1 MRKRNELPRRVASVA
16 LATCMAASSVPT
28 AALAE
33 AVDELG
39 GAQAQVEESASDESE
54 ASETEDDTGS
64 ADATET
70 ENPGNE
76 LGGGT
81 DSTDSEPDSSVTDA
95 PAGDQSADAGTSA
108 EPSQGATAGTTG
120 QQEAQAEPATAPA
133 PNEATDQADAAEQD
147 TTTVSNLVSEDGY
160 AYADNGDGTCTIT
173 GYQGGEADLAIPST
187 INNLTVTSID
197 QGAFQ
202 GHAVNTLAL
211 PSSVASIGTDAFGGC
226 GISQVKTTSWGSYDL
241 LAASE
246 GSASF
251 GENAVAF
258 VSPETGDEHLEPG
271 DDTGFGI
278 ISKID
283 GAVKNARC
291 KIVTPSGKEIQVQL
305 LYGNDGRW
313 RLHVD
318 ASWCENGTVTVKGFI
333 YEDAAGNETEVLTTG
348 YFGAYLL
355 NYADNG
361 DGTCTVTGMWGQT
374 PDLVVPSE
382 IDGLRVTAIAEK
394 AFQGCSWVET
404 LSLPEGLLSVGNY
417 AFQDC
422 TGLRA
427 AHLPEGL
434 GSLGYG
440 AFFNCASLEEASVPG
455 PVGTLAHSAFFN
467 CTALRSVTLGEG
479 ITSLGSSSFQSCSS
493 LASVELPSTLTSL
506 EDRCFYCCSSL
517 ASLELPASVAEVG
530 EYAFKDLAQGG
541 AVTVQTWSLYHKLA
555 GNSTYTTPGYT
566 TVSYAGP
573 TTVYGTSLTLEGK
586 IGVNMYVAIPDAIHN
601 LEGAQASIS
610 FLGSTYTAPLASAT
624 RASFDENGV
633 PVYVFTQDIF
643 AKNMADEVT
652 FQILDAQGNALP
664 LVNRA
669 DTAFGTSYTCS
680 AKSYYEATQSTGV
693 SNEKLAALA
702 TAMVNYGAASQRY
715 FGYNTD
721 NFAGNPNSAQATL
734 VSESDLAPYKSAG
747 FSGKVDGLKYV
758 GSTLTLEETTTVS
771 HYFELGLGRSISD
784 YTFTVN
790 GQVVTPVRSGTYW
803 KVTAA
808 NVPAQNL
815 GDAHTLTV
823 SRGNQTGTLSYCAL
837 SYAYSVLT
845 RQPGSDLATL
855 CRNLYV
861 YNQAANAYF
870 GSRS

>member
-1 MRKRNELPRRVASVA
+1 M
-16 LATCMAASSVPT
+16 
-28 AALAE
+28 
-33 AVDELG
+33 
-39 GAQAQVEESASDESE
+39 
-54 ASETEDDTGS
+54 
-64 ADATET
+64 
-70 ENPGNE
+70 
-76 LGGGT
+76 
-81 DSTDSEPDSSVTDA
+81 
-95 PAGDQSADAGTSA
+95 
-108 EPSQGATAGTTG
+108 
-120 QQEAQAEPATAPA
+120 
-133 PNEATDQADAAEQD
+133 
-147 TTTVSNLVSEDGY
+147 
-160 AYADNGDGTCTIT
+160 
-173 GYQGGEADLAIPST
+173 
-187 INNLTVTSID
+187 TVTSID

-382 IDGLRVTAIAEK
+382 IDGLRVTAIADR

>member
-1 MRKRNELPRRVASVA
+1 M
-16 LATCMAASSVPT
+16 
-28 AALAE
+28 
-33 AVDELG
+33 G
-39 GAQAQVEESASDESE
+39 
-54 ASETEDDTGS
+54 
-64 ADATET
+64 
-70 ENPGNE
+70 
-76 LGGGT
+76 
-81 DSTDSEPDSSVTDA
+81 
-95 PAGDQSADAGTSA
+95 
-108 EPSQGATAGTTG
+108 
-120 QQEAQAEPATAPA
+120 
-133 PNEATDQADAAEQD
+133 
-147 TTTVSNLVSEDGY
+147 
-160 AYADNGDGTCTIT
+160 
-173 GYQGGEADLAIPST
+173 
-187 INNLTVTSID
+187 
-197 QGAFQ
+197 
-202 GHAVNTLAL
+202 TLAL

-226 GISQVKTTSWGSYDL
+226 GISQVKTTSWSSYDL

-258 VSPETGDEHLEPG
+258 VSPETGAEHLEPG

-278 ISKID
+278 VSKID

-291 KIVTPSGKEIQVQL
+291 KIVTPSGKELQVQL

-318 ASWCENGTVTVKGFI
+318 ANWCENGTVTVKGFV

-355 NYADNG
+355 NYTDNG

-382 IDGLRVTAIAEK
+382 IDGLRVTAIADK

-404 LSLPEGLLSVGNY
+404 LSLPEGLLSVGDF
-417 AFQDC
+417 AFRDC

-427 AHLPEGL
+427 ANLPEGL
-434 GSLGYG
+434 SRLGSW
-440 AFFNCASLEEASVPG
+440 AFAGCTSLAEAHVPG
-455 PVGTLAHSAFFN
+455 SVGTVCEYAFYD

-479 ITSLGSSSFQSCSS
+479 VSSLDTNAFAYCSS
-493 LASVELPSTLTSL
+493 LASAALPSTLSSL
-506 EDRCFYCCSSL
+506 GVGCFSSCSSL
-517 ASLELPASVAEVG
+517 ASLELPASVASVG
-530 EYAFKDLAQGG
+530 AGALQGLAQGST
-541 AVTVQTWSLYHKLA
+541 VTVRTWSLYHKLA
-555 GNSTYTTPGYT
+555 GNSTYTTPERT

-573 TTVYGTSLTLEGK
+573 ATIYGTSLTLEGK
-586 IGVNMYVAIPDAIHN
+586 IGVNMYVAIPNAIHD

-610 FLGSTYTAPLASAT
+610 FLGSTYTVSLASAT

-664 LVNRA
+664 LVNRK
-669 DTAFGTSYTCS
+669 DTALSTTYTCS
-680 AKSYYEATQSTGV
+680 AKSYYEAAQSTGA

-715 FGYNTD
+715 FGYNTGS
-721 NFAGNPNSAQATL
+721 FAGNPNSAQATL
-734 VSESDLAPYKSAG
+734 VNESDLAPYKSAG

-815 GDAHTLTV
+815 DDAHTLTV
-823 SRGNQTGTLSYCAL
+823 SRSNQTGTLSYSAL
-837 SYAYSVLT
+837 SYAYSVL
-845 RQPGSDLATL
+845 RQQPESDLATL

-861 YNQAANAYF
+861 YNQAADAYF
-870 GSRS
+870 SSRS